1 MSVFTD
7 IVSGIIG
14 GARGVIDE
22 LKVDD
27 VEKME
32 AKTALLAIESDFTK
46 AALEYEA
53 TLAKEQGSTI
63 RAEMASGSWL
73 AATWRPILMLT
84 FGAVI
89 VYSVVAPAFGAP
101 PVDMS
106 GVPDRMWSLMTVG
119 VGGYVVGRSAEKI
132 VPATMAAMKSREET

>member
-1 MSVFTD
+1 MS
-7 IVSGIIG
+7 IVSIIG
-14 GARGVIDE
+14 GAID
-22 LKVDD
+22 KVTGLIDD
-27 VEKME
+27 LHTSDDEKLA
-32 AKTALLAIESDFTK
+32 AKAALLTIQTDLTK
-46 AALEYEA
+46 ATLEYEA

-73 AATWRPILMLT
+73 ASSWRPILMLT

-106 GVPDRMWSLMTVG
+106 GIPDRMWSLMTVG
-119 VGGYVVGRSAEKI
+119 VGGYVVGRSAEKLI
-132 VPATMAAMKSREET
+132 PASMAAMKSKENV